1 MVFLF
6 VFLLVSGAPV
16 YLFMFLPAVV
26 VIFFTLPEP
35 MTIANISITSIQ
47 NFTLIS
53 IPLFIFTGNL
63 CSRTGMAK
71 YLIRFL
77 DSFIGHLTGGLAIA
91 AILAAVFFA
100 GITGSSAADASAI
113 GLLLIKPMVEA
124 GYERKFVTALL
135 AAGAT
140 IGLIVPPSIPLIL
153 YGYLAEESVEKLFIG
168 GLLPSVMIAFALGIY
183 SVWYCKKK
191 GYGRK
196 TKATGGERIRS
207 FVTALP
213 ILGVLVIVMGTIY
226 SGITTPTE
234 TAAIASV
241 YALFI
246 SVFIYKCLNWTLF
259 KEIVLRTVRFSGM
272 IFLIIAG
279 SLVMSFFLTYD
290 QTPQKLTQFIISQNL
305 SPAVFLLAI
314 NILLLLLGIPIE
326 PPPLI
331 FMIVPLIAPILG
343 TLGIDKIHFAIIFMI
358 NMQIAICSPPV
369 GINLF
374 IISGIAEAPTH
385 EIFKSIIPFAIILVC
400 MLFIITYVPSL
411 SLVFVR

>member
-1 MVFLF
+1 
-6 VFLLVSGAPV
+6 
-16 YLFMFLPAVV
+16 
-26 VIFFTLPEP
+26 
-35 MTIANISITSIQ
+35 
-47 NFTLIS
+47 
-53 IPLFIFTGNL
+53 
-63 CSRTGMAK
+63 
-71 YLIRFL
+71 
-77 DSFIGHLTGGLAIA
+77 
-91 AILAAVFFA
+91 
-100 GITGSSAADASAI
+100 
-113 GLLLIKPMVEA
+113 
-124 GYERKFVTALL
+124 
-135 AAGAT
+135 
-140 IGLIVPPSIPLIL
+140 L
-153 YGYLAEESVEKLFIG
+153 YGFLAEESVGKLFIG
-168 GLLPSVMIAFALGIY
+168 GLLPALIIVLALGIY

-196 TKATGGERIRS
+196 AKATMEERIKS

-234 TAAIASV
+234 TAGIASE

-246 SVFIYKCLNWTLF
+246 SIFVYKSLNWILF

-290 QTPQKLTQFIISQNL
+290 QTPQKLTQYIISQNL
-305 SPAVFLLAI
+305 SPALFLLAI
-314 NILLLLLGIPIE
+314 NIILLLLGIPIE

-343 TLGIDKIHFAIIFMI
+343 SLGIDKIHFAIIFMI
-358 NMQIAICSPPV
+358 NMQIAICTPPV

-385 EIFKSIIPFAIILVC
+385 EIFRSIIPFTIILIC
-400 MLFIITYVPSL
+400 MLFIITYIPSL